1 MRLQD
6 NRKQQAHTAWHTVQ
20 HLARVWRA
28 TVRAGFIREMEFR
41 VNFVSGLLRQT
52 LWLGTFIFLIEIVFR
67 NTQSLVGWNKA
78 EVLVVLALSRLLEG
92 VIDVVF
98 SRNIARF
105 PEKVRTGA
113 FDFYLT
119 KPIPA
124 QFAVAF
130 ERFNFLNL
138 GNVIAGSILLSY
150 ALVSGSE
157 IPAPATW
164 ALFLLLAGLGM
175 VMYYCLL
182 LSAASLVF
190 FFERLESLVAISH
203 LFSEPLTV
211 PFDVFPRDIRIL
223 LTYLL
228 PLAFVV
234 FIPAQA
240 LTGRLQWWY
249 VPSGIAMSAAL
260 LTITNLIWRAGLRHY
275 TSASS

>member
-1 MRLQD
+1 MPSLVSE
-6 NRKQQAHTAWHTVQ
+6 VQ
-20 HLARVWRA
+20 HLLRIWRA

-41 VNFVSGLLRQT
+41 ANFYSGLLRQG
-52 LWLGTFIFLIEIVFR
+52 LWLATFIFLIEVIFR
-67 NTQSLVGWNKA
+67 NTQALAGWNKP

-92 VIDVVF
+92 TIDAVF

-119 KPIPA
+119 RPVPA
-124 QFAVAF
+124 QFAIAF

-138 GNVIAGSILLSY
+138 GNVVTGIVLLGY
-150 ALVSGSE
+150 ALAIGS
-157 IPAPATW
+157 ATPSLSAW
-164 ALFLLLAGLGM
+164 LLFTLLAVLGITI
-175 VMYYCLL
+175 YYCLL
-182 LSAASLVF
+182 LTFASLVF
-190 FFERLESLVAISH
+190 FFERLEALVAISH

-234 FIPAQA
+234 FVPAQT
-240 LTGRLQWWY
+240 LTGKLQWWY
-249 VPSGIAMSAAL
+249 VPTGLAIASFL
-260 LTITNLIWRAGLRHY
+260 LVVANVVWRTGLKKY